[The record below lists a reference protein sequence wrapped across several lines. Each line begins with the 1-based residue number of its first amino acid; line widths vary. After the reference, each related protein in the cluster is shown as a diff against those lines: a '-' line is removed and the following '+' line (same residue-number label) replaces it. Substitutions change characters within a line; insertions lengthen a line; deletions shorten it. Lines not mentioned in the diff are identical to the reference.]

1 MAKSIKI
8 ILSIT
13 AVMIFLTALAF
24 FTLPFYIDPSSFKP
38 KIASAVKN
46 KIGRDLTLTG
56 DLKISLFP
64 WLGLSTGKMT
74 IGNPIGFQ
82 DTSFAS
88 IEESTIKIN
97 LSALLSKKIE
107 VSHLTLKG
115 LTLNLTKNSE
125 GKNNWADFIASNTA
139 TTTATTSVVSQSKD
153 AIIPASKVDIVPI
166 ISDVTIENA
175 LINWDDQTS
184 GTKRLINNINLT
196 SHKFSY
202 DAPTPIDLSLSTI
215 NPLSKAIESI
225 KLTTQLTTDKNFE
238 ALVFSHSELLLST
251 EQEKKPDTALWA
263 TVTIDDVTMNTPQQT
278 LKVSGLAL
286 KSTGLSLT
294 AGISG
299 RSIYSKPSFQGS
311 VNIAPFNPIAAFQ
324 QFGNTPSNKPDTQSS
339 STASASFNWLQTE
352 DTLEL
357 QDLAISLDD
366 SKILGSI
373 HISQFSQPI
382 ITTHLAIDKLD
393 LDRYLPV
400 PDNKIRP
407 LTSPVITLAM
417 GVSKLPM
424 TVLSQLNINA
434 QVTLDQLKI
443 NNMILQDVQLNSTEK
458 GGLITMQQSAKKFYS
473 GSYSGS
479 VNIDMSSK
487 KPSLTISENLT
498 HVQVDPLLNDLK
510 SKFPVSGTM
519 DLSTQLQGQGSHIDE
534 IRSSLTGHLNFLFKN
549 SVIKGFNLQK
559 IIDGGK
565 ALFKEPTPQINNKND
580 QTLFSEIS
588 GSATIT
594 NGVIE
599 NNDLLATSSKVQ
611 IKGKGKADLSTEK
624 IDYKINAQLIT
635 KEASATEPAQLNAI
649 PININVAGTFNNP
662 IYTLDLASLLTEQNK
677 AKIEQFVD
685 KNQKKIDEIA
695 NKIDKKLGSK
705 VGSLLKGLF
714 NKKDH

>member
-1 MAKSIKI
+1 M
-8 ILSIT
+8 
-13 AVMIFLTALAF
+13 ALAF
-24 FTLPFYIDPSSFKP
+24 FTLPFYIDPNSFKP
-38 KIASAVKN
+38 EIASAVKN

-107 VSHLTLKG
+107 ISHLTLKG
-115 LTLNLTKNSE
+115 LTLNLTKKPE
-125 GKNNWADFIASNTA
+125 GKNNWADLLASNTT
-139 TTTATTSVVSQSKD
+139 TTTAITSVTSQSKD
-153 AIIPASKVDIVPI
+153 AIIPTSKVDIVPI
-166 ISDVTIENA
+166 INDVTIENA
-175 LINWDDQTS
+175 VINWDDQTS

-196 SHKFSY
+196 SHDFSY
-202 DAPTPIDLSLSTI
+202 DASTPVDLSLSSI
-215 NPLSKAIESI
+215 NPLSNAIESI

-238 ALVFSHSELLLST
+238 TLVFNHSALYLST
-251 EQEKKPDTALWA
+251 EQEKKPDTALSA

-286 KSTGLSLT
+286 KSTALSLT
-294 AGISG
+294 AEISG
-299 RSIYSKPSFQGS
+299 RSLYSKPSFQGS
-311 VNIAPFNPIAAFQ
+311 VNIAPFNPIATFQ
-324 QFGNTPSNKPDTQSS
+324 QFGNTPSNKPDTQLL
-339 STASASFNWLQTE
+339 STASASFSWIETE
-352 DTLEL
+352 DTLDL
-357 QDLAISLDD
+357 QDLAINLDD
-366 SKILGSI
+366 TKILGSI
-373 HISQFSQPI
+373 QISQFSQPI

-407 LTSPVITLAM
+407 LTSPAITLAI
-417 GVSKLPM
+417 GVSKLPI

-458 GGLITMQQSAKKFYS
+458 SGLITMQQSAKKFYS

-559 IIDGGK
+559 IIDSGK

-649 PININVAGTFNNP
+649 PININVGGTFNNP
-662 IYTLDLASLLTEQNK
+662 IYTLDLASLLTDQNK